1 MDLFIEIH
9 DRKTNE
15 DLELNMVNITS
26 YKSATITDLDGSSH
40 ICIVYKTVFG
50 LIYEE
55 EFDNTSDRDAKLAIL
70 ADYLV

>member
-1 MDLFIEIH
+1 MNLFVEIH
-9 DRKTNE
+9 DRKT
-15 DLELNMVNITS
+15 DKDIQLNMANITS

-55 EFDNTSDRDAKLAIL
+55 EFDNTSDRDDKLEIL
-70 ADYLV
+70 DGYLA